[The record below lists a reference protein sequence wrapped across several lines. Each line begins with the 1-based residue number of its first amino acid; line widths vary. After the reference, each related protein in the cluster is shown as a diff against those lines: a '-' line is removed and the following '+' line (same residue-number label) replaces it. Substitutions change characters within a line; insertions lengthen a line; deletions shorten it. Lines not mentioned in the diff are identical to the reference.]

1 MAHPFVCFFFLH
13 FPGWPINLT
22 PFYDIQPHH
31 SCHCFLTLRGNCWL
45 FWPKGYL
52 RFIDLLFP
60 SVATRVMP
68 PKGFIDGPVC
78 SDASAVATAWTGL
91 VKVQERARVLKHLV
105 VAKGGSEDTDG
116 KTVLPTRENMIH
128 NAELLEALAAN
139 MNQRGRCGADP
150 IDVICSMTVKFYEMH
165 PLYTEVNKD
174 FNLKAVSYNNAWVL
188 HKMVSRLRSSLPKYQ
203 SSRDPCL
210 FCDSKFSSKMS
221 LIMLKSHETTT
232 FYFWRTPSKERIS
245 PEDSSWRLPHT
256 CSRPFSST
264 LVSPR
269 TQS

>member
-1 MAHPFVCFFFLH
+1 
-13 FPGWPINLT
+13 
-22 PFYDIQPHH
+22 
-31 SCHCFLTLRGNCWL
+31 
-45 FWPKGYL
+45 
-52 RFIDLLFP
+52 
-60 SVATRVMP
+60 
-68 PKGFIDGPVC
+68 
-78 SDASAVATAWTGL
+78 
-91 VKVQERARVLKHLV
+91 
-105 VAKGGSEDTDG
+105 
-116 KTVLPTRENMIH
+116 
-128 NAELLEALAAN
+128 
-139 MNQRGRCGADP
+139 
-150 IDVICSMTVKFYEMH
+150 
-165 PLYTEVNKD
+165 
-174 FNLKAVSYNNAWVL
+174 
-188 HKMVSRLRSSLPKYQ
+188 LPKYQ